1 MDAFGE
7 GNKETSYLEFGD
19 KKIIAFIDIGTN
31 SLR

>member
-7 GNKETSYLEFGD
+7 GNKETSHLEIGD